1 MLVAHTVPRGCA
13 DTWGRLVPAPRRGA
27 QPQGPGDASGED
39 VPGEVS
45 VPRWRPSGAVQWDW
59 GARLLGPAVPAGSGG
74 SPVPGWVPAG
84 SLGMEGQVGVLSLAV
99 GGESRGLPCPGG
111 CQDGAGARELGLAR
125 ARGAVL
131 CSGHVGFAPHPA
143 GQGTGRVGVFGVK
156 EGSRCT
162 SLGLFNLDGC
172 SPHGCLLGARG
183 LWGGPRFPF
192 PQPTLSQGQAGWCC
206 AFGGQEQVLLGS
218 GPDPAGTGAVL
229 APAPGLPVVGLCCRC
244 CMGYWGFSASSWLL
258 PALLGRSFWCPIPA
272 SPSLPI
278 VGVWHQRDAAES
290 PGEGLGRAAH
300 AREAAGLQ
308 G

>member
-45 VPRWRPSGAVQWDW
+45 VLRWRPSGAVQWDW

-84 SLGMEGQVGVLSLAV
+84 SLGMEGQVGGPV
-99 GGESRGLPCPGG
+99 PGCG
-111 CQDGAGARELGLAR
+111 RRVAGAAVSWGVPGWSGCEGRELGLAR
-125 ARGAVL
+125 ARGALL

-143 GQGTGRVGVFGVK
+143 GQGAGRVGAFGVK

-172 SPHGCLLGARG
+172 SPRGCL
-183 LWGGPRFPF
+183 WV
-192 PQPTLSQGQAGWCC
+192 QG
-206 AFGGQEQVLLGS
+206 GS
-218 GPDPAGTGAVL
+218 GGGH
-229 APAPGLPVVGLCCRC
+229 G
-244 CMGYWGFSASSWLL
+244 S
-258 PALLGRSFWCPIPA
+258 RSH
-272 SPSLPI
+272 SPP
-278 VGVWHQRDAAES
+278 
-290 PGEGLGRAAH
+290 
-300 AREAAGLQ
+300 
-308 G
+308 